1 MRRGP
6 AFALIILI
14 VFSLLPIRTSRS
26 ALSIK
31 VMNMASSKAKSSVAI
46 RGNGIRVIAFV
57 TPDSSFQA
65 LKMVFDI
72 ANESIDIMAYEMWSE
87 EILDLIKNTTSRG
100 ITIRVILEGDP
111 YGTVGD
117 NWNLNMSAKLYK
129 LKSDGLPIE
138 IKLENNSSK
147 YLHAK
152 AIIVDNSTVL
162 ITSENFMPTAFP
174 LDPTNITLQPYSTV
188 SRGWGVI
195 VFDQNLALECEEIF
209 DKIFVNESV
218 SYDPSM
224 GVGEEPWIQGYME
237 FSPVFGL
244 KEAYV
249 EDAKLVRSPYN
260 SLDSLKSLLNSATE
274 LIFAEQ
280 MYIKENDTG
289 VSDLINILDQKVSSG
304 VTVQMI
310 VEDDYPGN
318 YYDIKQSFEQRGFH
332 LAPAFYYES
341 EMFLHNKGVI
351 VDDKCVLVGSI
362 NWSGSALL
370 ENTEVGVLVSSTEI
384 ALYFKNVFG
393 WDWDRSSSEPFD
405 SDGDGLPSCYEYDHN
420 LNPNSGDSDGDG
432 LNDYDEVFKYKTD
445 PRSEDTDND
454 GLSDYDEV
462 MRYNTDPLTSDA
474 IEVAILEP
482 QNRSILSERI
492 VTFRWSIVNR
502 RHVSKIEILVNDT
515 KKYELSAS
523 ATEFSVELEDQALSI
538 VEVRPIPKIP
548 VKVFSSR
555 ILIYVDSKPPIMEII
570 APQNNTNLTENTTS
584 LKLVVRD
591 NTSVTLTI
599 YVNVTKIYEAPAP
612 CDELIQLNI
621 SLSYGLNKI
630 RMVAR
635 DSAGNEAT
643 SILYIYV
650 VASSPTTGKP
660 SSATDL
666 TRILPGL
673 AIILAL
679 LIVVAIIIILKRKS

>member
-1 MRRGP
+1 MKRGL
-6 AFALIILI
+6 AFALIILT
-14 VFSLLPIRTSRS
+14 VFSLLPIRTSQS
-26 ALSIK
+26 VLSIK
-31 VMNMASSKAKSSVAI
+31 MMNMAISKAKSSVVI

-65 LKMVFDI
+65 LKMVFDT
-72 ANESIDIMAYEMWSE
+72 ANESIDIMAYEMWSND
-87 EILDLIKNTTSRG
+87 IYKLIQNATKRNIRV
-100 ITIRVILEGDP
+100 RVILEGDT
-111 YGTVGD
+111 YGTDGE
-117 NWNLNMSAKLYK
+117 NWNLNMSAMLYQ
-129 LKSDGLPIE
+129 LNISGYPIR
-138 IKLENNSSK
+138 IKLENNSSA

-152 AIIVDNSTVL
+152 VVIADSKVVL
-162 ITSENFMPTAFP
+162 ITSENFLPTAFP
-174 LDPTNITLQPYSTV
+174 PDPANITLRGYNTT
-188 SRGWGVI
+188 SRGWGI
-195 VFDQNLALECEEIF
+195 IIFDPDIANKCEEIF
-209 DKIFVNESV
+209 EDIFYNASV
-218 SYDPSM
+218 DYDPAM
-224 GVGEEPWIQGYME
+224 GDGYPPPFEGYME
-237 FSPVFGL
+237 FFPSFGL

-249 EDAKLVRSPYN
+249 EGVKLVWSPNN

-274 LIFAEQ
+274 QVFVEQ
-280 MYIKENDTG
+280 MYILENDLG
-289 VSDLINILDQKVSSG
+289 VSDLIKILDQKVSND

-310 VEDDYPGN
+310 VEDDGPGN

-341 EMFLHNKGVI
+341 KMFLHNKGVI
-351 VDDKCVLVGSI
+351 VDDKYVLVGSI

-370 ENTEVGVLVSSTEI
+370 KNTEVGILVNSTEI

-405 SDGDGLPSCYEYDHN
+405 SDGDGLPNCYEYDHN

-462 MRYNTDPLTSDA
+462 IRYNTDPLTSDA

-515 KKYELSAS
+515 KKYELSAG
-523 ATEFSVELEDQALSI
+523 ATEFGVELEDQALSI
-538 VEVRPIPKIP
+538 VEVRPVPKIP
-548 VKVFSSR
+548 VKVFSSK

-570 APQNNTNLTENTTS
+570 TPQNNTNLTDNTTS
-584 LKLVVRD
+584 LKLIVRD

-599 YVNVTKIYEAPAP
+599 YVNDTKIYEAPTP

-621 SLSYGLNKI
+621 SLNYGLNKI

-660 SSATDL
+660 FSATDL